1 MAANSK
7 SLFPEPIN
15 KDELYAS
22 HEYSAQLY
30 VVADQTVMP
39 GFYPWSFAIHD
50 ENTETWTTY
59 EVRKS
64 PTDKYPVKH
73 VHNTVPGIPGL
84 AFRFFELASIPYTWL
99 PEVYK
104 VCESACVPG
113 VGGKRCSHVYVEYIV
128 DCLKKA
134 GIVGETQV
142 NYLFCRLERIYEN
155 DYARWDT

>member
-39 GFYPWSFAIHD
+39 GFYPWSFKIHD

-73 VHNTVPGIPGL
+73 C
-84 AFRFFELASIPYTWL
+84 A
-99 PEVYK
+99 
-104 VCESACVPG
+104 
-113 VGGKRCSHVYVEYIV
+113 
-128 DCLKKA
+128 
-134 GIVGETQV
+134 
-142 NYLFCRLERIYEN
+142 
-155 DYARWDT
+155 